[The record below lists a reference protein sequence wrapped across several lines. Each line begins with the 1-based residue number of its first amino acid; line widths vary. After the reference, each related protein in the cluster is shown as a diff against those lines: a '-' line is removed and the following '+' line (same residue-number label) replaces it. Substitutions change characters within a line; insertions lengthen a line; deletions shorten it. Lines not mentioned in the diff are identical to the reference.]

1 MNITKSQKEAIVNE
15 IIRRVEKENQ
25 TITENFNKNYKFTKE
40 EKEFLDTCKEVEE
53 TNKRLKNLVTK
64 CYELSCKFGH
74 PTSNCYDSNHAKRK
88 ILDYRLEESN
98 LLKSVCSSEIRDR
111 LEIATINPSFNVEE
125 FIKKFI

>member
-1 MNITKSQKEAIVNE
+1 MKITKSQKEAVVNE

-25 TITENFNKNYKFTKE
+25 TIIENFDKNYKFTKE

-53 TNKRLKNLVTK
+53 TNKKLKNLVTK

-74 PTSNCYDSNHAKRK
+74 PTSNCYDSNKAKRK
-88 ILDYRLEESN
+88 ILDCRLEESN
-98 LLKSVCSSEIRDR
+98 LLKSVRSYEIRDS
-111 LEIATINPSFNVEE
+111 LEIATINPSFDVEE

>member
-1 MNITKSQKEAIVNE
+1 MKITKSQKEAIINE
-15 IIRRVEKENQ
+15 IIRRIREENQ
-25 TITENFNKNYKFTKE
+25 TIAENFDKNYKFTKE

-53 TNKRLKNLVTK
+53 INKRLKNLVTK

-74 PTSNCYDSNHAKRK
+74 PISNCYDSIKAKRD
-88 ILDYRLEESN
+88 ILDCRLEDSD

-111 LEIATINPSFNVEE
+111 LEIATINPSFDVEE

>member
-1 MNITKSQKEAIVNE
+1 MKITKSQKEAVVNE

-25 TITENFNKNYKFTKE
+25 TIIENFDKNYKFTKE

-53 TNKRLKNLVTK
+53 TNKKLKNLVTK

-74 PTSNCYDSNHAKRK
+74 PTSNCYDSTKAKRN
-88 ILDYRLEESN
+88 ILNCRLEESN
-98 LLKSVCSSEIRDR
+98 LLKSVRSYEIRDS
-111 LEIATINPSFNVEE
+111 LEIATINPSFDVEE

>member
-1 MNITKSQKEAIVNE
+1 MKITKSQKEAVVNE

-25 TITENFNKNYKFTKE
+25 TIIENFDKNYKFTKE

-53 TNKRLKNLVTK
+53 TNKKLKNLVTK

-74 PTSNCYDSNHAKRK
+74 PTSNCYDSTKAKRN

-98 LLKSVCSSEIRDR
+98 LLKSVRSYEIRDS
-111 LEIATINPSFNVEE
+111 LEIATINPSFDVEE